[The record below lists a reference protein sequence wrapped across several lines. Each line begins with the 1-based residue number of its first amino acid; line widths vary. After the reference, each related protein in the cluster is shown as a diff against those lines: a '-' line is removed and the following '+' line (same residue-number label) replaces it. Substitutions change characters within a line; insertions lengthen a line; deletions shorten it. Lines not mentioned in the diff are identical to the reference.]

1 MSADRPIFL
10 VGFGRSGSTHIHGV
24 FAFHPNLAWLTR
36 FADNYPNRMALNALI
51 MRLFDVKPLSDLVA
65 RKLPPREGWKYWDSF
80 FPGFSEPFRDLT
92 AEDVSPYLRERMKR
106 AVADIATQ
114 SRGRVLIKLTGW
126 PRIAFLQEIF
136 PDAKFVHVL
145 RDGRAA
151 ANSLLHTEFWRGW
164 KGPNRWRW
172 GELGTDYTA
181 QWERWDQSFIALA
194 ALQWKKFVDAMDIAS
209 AGIDNF
215 LEVRYEDICANPQE
229 GFRRL
234 AEFCEIDWHDDL
246 EQKIHRT
253 EFRQANY
260 KWQEELTVRQQE
272 TLQDLLGET
281 CVRMGYDE
289 NPG

>member
-1 MSADRPIFL
+1 MDADRPIFL

-24 FAFHPNLAWLTR
+24 FAFHPQLAWLTR
-36 FADNYPNRMALNALI
+36 FADSYPHRMALNAFA

-65 RKLPPREGWKYWDSF
+65 RKLPPREGWRYWDSF

-92 AEDVSPYLRERMKR
+92 SDDVSPYIRARMKR
-106 AVADIATQ
+106 AVENIATR

-164 KGPNRWRW
+164 KGPSQWRW
-172 GELGTDYTA
+172 GELDAEHTA
-181 QWERWDQSFIALA
+181 QWDRWDRSFIALA
-194 ALQWKKFVDAMDIAS
+194 ALQWKRFIESMAIAS
-209 AGIDNF
+209 KGVDNF
-215 LEVRYEDICANPQE
+215 LEVRYEDICADPQN
-229 GFRRL
+229 GFRQL
-234 AEFCEIDWHDDL
+234 AEFCDIGWHSDL
-246 EQKIHRT
+246 EHKILRT

-260 KWQEELTVRQQE
+260 KWQEELTTRQQE
-272 TLQDLLGET
+272 MLEDLLGET
-281 CVRMGYDE
+281 CVGMGYDE
-289 NPG
+289 IPK